1 MIEDSKER
9 KTTSVLRFNKKRYRT
24 GNGCK
29 LFSEENIMAHIR
41 HFDMKWDSL
50 NCDMN
55 MISD

>member
-9 KTTSVLRFNKKRYRT
+9 KTTSVLRFNKKYIDRT

-29 LFSEENIMAHIR
+29 LFSEENIIAHIR

-50 NCDMN
+50 N
-55 MISD
+55 